1 MAIVIFVERMPRF
14 IFIETVILEEVK
26 HFNNRIMQK
35 SAPGWGKAIGI
46 IIICLGGLGVFYQIY
61 KILIPSIFSSFP
73 MQMMNDAARLD
84 PDFNR
89 QQEIVLDQMNT
100 MVKITAAGG
109 QWMMIFGYL
118 GIFITIFYIIGG
130 AKLLTPKPQ
139 NYNFGKYALIA
150 FIAYNV
156 IEGIVLL
163 SMNTGFLIR
172 AMLTYS
178 GIGLVFDVTL
188 LIILLSSDKTA
199 YGIGRDPE
207 LEQYTLHVE
216 DDEII

>member
-1 MAIVIFVERMPRF
+1 
-14 IFIETVILEEVK
+14 
-26 HFNNRIMQK
+26 MQK

-73 MQMMNDAARLD
+73 VQVLNDAAHAD

-89 QQEIVLDQMNT
+89 QQEIVLDQMNSI
-100 MVKITAAGG
+100 VKITTVGG
-109 QWMMIFGYL
+109 QWMIIFGYF
-118 GIFITIFYIIGG
+118 GILVTIFYIIGG
-130 AKLLTPKPQ
+130 TKLLTAKPQ

-172 AMLTYS
+172 AILVYS

-188 LIILLSSDKTA
+188 LIILLSNNKAA
-199 YGIGRDPE
+199 YGLGSEPE
-207 LEQYTLHVE
+207 NEQYTLHVE
-216 DDEII
+216 DEEII